1 MPTNANS
8 RKRHTQAV
16 VIIHGIGEQH
26 PMETVRAFA
35 DAVLPEPTEG
45 GEKYFVRPD
54 PLSESFEL
62 RKLQNRS
69 QPRTHFFEY
78 YWAYKVEGTK
88 LSHIL
93 SWLKQLLFRQPRKV
107 PKQMLPLWVI
117 SWLLITLTLVAL
129 GFDVFGPLKQL
140 TPQLPPF
147 IVSGISALLFSVFH
161 LVLYFYIG
169 DAAR

>member
-1 MPTNANS
+1 MPTNTKS
-8 RKRHTQAV
+8 RKRYTQAV

-35 DAVLPEPTEG
+35 EAVLPEPEQG

-93 SWLKQLLFRQPRKV
+93 SWLVSTIIQKAAESSKTNA
-107 PKQMLPLWVI
+107 
-117 SWLLITLTLVAL
+117 SLVGCFLAVDRID
-129 GFDVFGPLKQL
+129 FHR
-140 TPQLPPF
+140 PQF
-147 IVSGISALLFSVFH
+147 
-161 LVLYFYIG
+161 
-169 DAAR
+169 